1 MKGKQLF
8 NKVIKKVL
16 KSEGGYTN
24 DPVDNGNWTGGK
36 QGKGRLIGTN
46 YGISAPILEKWKGSD
61 ATVSDMKGLDIE
73 VAKNIYWN
81 YFWKK
86 CHADKLPLEVQF
98 IHYDASINHGLKGAN
113 KILQR
118 VLGVG
123 VDGIVGKITLG
134 NAHKATLEDYSIQR
148 MCEYGRI
155 ISARPANA
163 KYAKGWTQRV
173 KDVYFYT
180 KNELI

>member
-1 MKGKQLF
+1 MNKLF
-8 NKVIKKVL
+8 NKVMDKVFE
-16 KSEGGYTN
+16 SEKGYTD
-24 DPVDNGNWTGGK
+24 DPLDNGNWTGGK

-61 ATVSDMKGLDIE
+61 ATVSDMKGLE
-73 VAKNIYWN
+73 KSVAKNIYWN

-86 CHADKLPLEVQF
+86 CHADKLPLEVQY
-98 IHYDASINHGLKGAN
+98 IHYDASINHGITGAN

-118 VLGVG
+118 VIGVG

-134 NAHKATLEDYSIQR
+134 KAHKATLEDYAIER
-148 MCEYGRI
+148 MCDYGRI

-163 KYAKGWTQRV
+163 KYAKGWTLRV
-173 KDVYFYT
+173 KEAVDYT
-180 KNELI
+180 RKELI